1 MPKLSPLRA
10 ALLAASL
17 GLMSAPALAAPK
29 SAGLFKDWTVY
40 TDTIDGKKVCFAS
53 TPAND
58 KAPRAVK
65 HGDVFFYITRFE
77 GERRMQPSLRTG
89 LALKPTLAPR
99 LSVGRSR
106 WTLFAVGPEAFAP
119 DSDDA
124 AIVKAVKAGSELR
137 AEATSEAGEALAYH
151 FSLSGS
157 TAAVE
162 KAEALCR

>member
-1 MPKLSPLRA
+1 MPRPSGLCF
-10 ALLAASL
+10 ALFAASL
-17 GLMSAPALAAPK
+17 SLLSAPAFAAPK

-40 TDTIDGKKVCFAS
+40 TDSVDGKRVCFAS

-65 HGDVFFYITRFE
+65 HGDVFFYVTRFE
-77 GERRMQPSLRTG
+77 GARRLQPSLRTG
-89 LALKPTLAPR
+89 LELKPTLSPR

-106 WTLFAVGPEAFAP
+106 WTLFAVGTEAFAP
-119 DSDDA
+119 DDDDA

-137 AEATSEAGEALAYH
+137 AEATSTAGEALAYH

-157 TAAVE
+157 TAAIE